1 MEKQRAAMYSLSQAI
16 YGTTAAVL
24 SGTFDDVVHGIDA
37 TTHIDSDYPEAYP
50 TTGRGVLYS
59 ALTTTQQV
67 LIKNAIAAW
76 VDDQNSTMT
85 ADLYDTYVTDDALA
99 ATYVGYSG
107 DGTLTK
113 DNDYIRVDGP
123 RVWIEFCVQQGVA
136 YPSSYHFHTIYRD
149 KTADY
154 GGGNF

>member
-1 MEKQRAAMYSLSQAI
+1 M
-16 YGTTAAVL
+16 
-24 SGTFDDVVHGIDA
+24 
-37 TTHIDSDYPEAYP
+37 
-50 TTGRGVLYS
+50 LYS

-76 VDDQNSTMT
+76 TGDQNSTMSS
-85 ADLYDTYVTDDALA
+85 ALYAAYTTDAALA

-107 DGTLTK
+107 DGTLVK

-123 RVWIEFCVQQGVA
+123 RVWIEFVVQQGVA
-136 YPSSYHFHTIYRD
+136 FPTSYHFHTIWRD